1 MTLLAAATPLRPW
14 QLGLMFFVALSP
26 SLGTAVA
33 ALGRLVLMLWAFEHL
48 SILEYSIALR
58 YLSEWQ
64 VWVVLQVEAAEQD
77 QTRRQNLLVIV
88 VATNLYSLRLI
99 WGCTALLRG
108 QVSVSAVVLCAS
120 MSRVMLPQLF
130 QWLVHHDWLR

>member
-1 MTLLAAATPLRPW
+1 
-14 QLGLMFFVALSP
+14 
-26 SLGTAVA
+26 
-33 ALGRLVLMLWAFEHL
+33 MLWAFEHL

-88 VATNLYSLRLI
+88 VATNLYSPRLI

-130 QWLVHHDWLR
+130 QWLLHHDWLR